1 MRGEIDADTLVGMIP
16 RVIASLDPTLP
27 VSDLVTMRRQVE
39 NNVYLDRMITML
51 SLSFSAFATLLAA
64 IGLYG
69 VLAYN
74 VAQRT
79 RELGLR
85 LALGAAPRN
94 LRSMVLKQVGCMTTI
109 GVALGVVAAAALG
122 RVAQTLLY
130 GLSGFDLPVVIAAAA
145 VLSMVVLA
153 AAYLPARRASSIT
166 PMEALRY
173 E

>member
-1 MRGEIDADTLVGMIP
+1 MEAQARNDVYRERL
-16 RVIASLDPTLP
+16 IA
-27 VSDLVTMRRQVE
+27 
-39 NNVYLDRMITML
+39 ML
-51 SLSFSAFATLLAA
+51 SVTFAGLATLLAA

-85 LALGAAPRN
+85 LALGAEPTS
-94 LRSMVLKQVGCMTTI
+94 LRALVLKQVGAMAVM
-109 GVALGVVAAAALG
+109 GVALGLATAVGLG
-122 RVAQTLLY
+122 RIAEALLV
-130 GLSGFDLPVVIAAAA
+130 GLSGHDPVVLIAAVVAIG
-145 VLSMVVLA
+145 LVVLA
-153 AAYLPARRASSIT
+153 AGYAPARRASSIT

>member
-1 MRGEIDADTLVGMIP
+1 
-16 RVIASLDPTLP
+16 
-27 VSDLVTMRRQVE
+27 
-39 NNVYLDRMITML
+39 MITML

-130 GLSGFDLPVVIAAAA
+130 GLSGFELPVVIAAAA